1 MRTVK
6 KIAFSAMFLAL
17 CMVLPIITGGI
28 PQIGNALAPMH
39 LPVFLCGFI
48 CGGSYGA
55 LVGLIAPIMRSFI
68 FQAPV
73 IYPTGLAMSF
83 ELATYGLMS
92 GLLFKLFP
100 KNNKYLYLSL
110 FLSMIIGRIVWGI
123 SRYIMAGL
131 SGSVFNLSMFLA
143 GAFTQAIPGIICNII
158 LVPLIVI
165 LFKKV
170 K

>member
-1 MRTVK
+1 MRSLKRIT
-6 KIAFSAMFLAL
+6 FSAMFLAL

-28 PQIGNALAPMH
+28 PQIGNALSPMH
-39 LPVFLCGFI
+39 LPVLLCGFI
-48 CGGSYGA
+48 CGWPYGA
-55 LVGLIAPIMRSFI
+55 VVGLIAPVMRSMI
-68 FQAPV
+68 FNAPV
-73 IYPTGLAMSF
+73 MYPTAVAMSF
-83 ELATYGLMS
+83 ELATYGFIS
-92 GLLFKLFP
+92 GFLYKTFP
-100 KNNKYLYLSL
+100 KNNKYIYLSL
-110 FLSMIIGRIVWGI
+110 IISIIIGRIVWGI

>member
-6 KIAFSAMFLAL
+6 KIAFAAMFLAL
-17 CMVLPIITGGI
+17 SMVLPIITGGI

-92 GLLFKLFP
+92 GLLFKLFH

-110 FLSMIIGRIVWGI
+110 FLSMIIGRIIWGI

-158 LVPLIVI
+158 LVPLIVM